1 MKVLIT
7 TDSYL
12 PTISGVVTSVAN
24 LMVGLEKKDIDI
36 RVLTLSHTSESHCE
50 GNIYFIGSRETNI
63 YPDIRAS
70 FSLRDSLLDELMD
83 WKPDIIHT
91 QCEFFTFTYA
101 KKIAKF
107 CNCPIVHTFHTFY
120 EDVVSYVL
128 PFSFGSKFVAPVMS
142 RRLKGVSV
150 VIAPT
155 SKAKEYLERSGITS
169 EIQIVPSGIDL
180 KGFSRELSASQRKM
194 LISELGFPEGA
205 QIVGS
210 VGRLA
215 HEKNYE
221 EVIEAFKVLHKK
233 DSNLYLLLVGDGP
246 HRNDL
251 EEYSKELGVFKY
263 IRFAGRVDVDQTY
276 KYYKL
281 MDVFVSAS
289 SFETQGLTYIEA
301 LASGTPVVARKDD
314 AIVDVITDGEN
325 GYQYVTVEEMVE
337 KISSLLL
344 DSSKLK
350 RFRENALE
358 SSQKYNNT
366 VFGEKVYSIYS
377 KVTGQT

>member
-12 PTISGVVTSVAN
+12 PTISGVVTSVEN

-36 RVLTLSHTSESHCE
+36 RVLTLSHTSKSHRE
-50 GNIYFIGSRETNI
+50 GNTYFIRSRETNI
-63 YPDIRAS
+63 YPGVRAS
-70 FSLRDSLLDELMD
+70 FSLYDPLLDGLID
-83 WKPDIIHT
+83 WNPDIIHS

-101 KKIAKF
+101 KKIAKS

-128 PFSFGSKFVAPVMS
+128 PFNFASKFVAPVMS

-155 SKAKEYLERSGITS
+155 SKTKEYLERSGISS
-169 EIQIVPSGIDL
+169 EIQIVPTGIDL
-180 KGFSRELSASQRKM
+180 EGFSRELSASQRKM
-194 LISELGFPEGA
+194 LIRELDIPERA

-221 EVIEAFKVLHKK
+221 EVIDAFKVLHEK
-233 DSNLYLLLVGDGP
+233 DPNLYLLLAGDGP

-251 EEYSKELGVFKY
+251 EEYSKKLGVFKY
-263 IRFAGRVDVDQTY
+263 VRFPGRVDIDQTY

-337 KISSLLL
+337 KTSSLLL

-350 RFRENALE
+350 KFSENALE
-358 SSQKYNNT
+358 SSQKYSNT
-366 VFGEKVYSIYS
+366 VFGDRVYSIYS
-377 KVTGQT
+377 KVTGQI